1 MSRAITRAQLDKVV
15 RSITKFYPQK
25 YADKSWDNTGLL
37 IDCSTAQATSA
48 DANSKTKILLTVDL
62 TKSVAQEAMD
72 ADCNVIIAYHPFI
85 FPSWNRLNPLTNPQH
100 ETAIKL
106 IQSGISVYCPHTA
119 VDAARGGVND
129 WLVKGLNGGEDVAKS
144 YALETVSGENDDL
157 VGYGRFVE
165 FNKDVPLGQII
176 ENVKRALRVP
186 YVQVAS
192 PGTPSTWG
200 RIMIKKAA
208 VCAGSGSGVFKELRE
223 DVDLYYTGEM
233 SHHEVL
239 KLKEMGKTVI
249 VCNHSNTERGFLQD
263 VMQGLLQD
271 DGHDVV
277 VSKHDHDP
285 LTVV

>member
-165 FNKDVPLGQII
+165 FNNCLLYTSCSTACDL
-176 ENVKRALRVP
+176 EDTSL
-186 YVQVAS
+186 AS
-192 PGTPSTWG
+192 VG
-200 RIMIKKAA
+200 
-208 VCAGSGSGVFKELRE
+208 
-223 DVDLYYTGEM
+223 
-233 SHHEVL
+233 
-239 KLKEMGKTVI
+239 
-249 VCNHSNTERGFLQD
+249 
-263 VMQGLLQD
+263 
-271 DGHDVV
+271 DVV
-277 VSKHDHDP
+277 LFIFPWTTKFMTSS
-285 LTVV
+285 TVVG